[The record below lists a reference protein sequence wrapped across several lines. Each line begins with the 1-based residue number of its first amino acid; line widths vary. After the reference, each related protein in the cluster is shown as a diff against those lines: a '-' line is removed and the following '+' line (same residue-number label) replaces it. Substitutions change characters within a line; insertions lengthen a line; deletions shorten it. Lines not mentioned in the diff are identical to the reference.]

1 MALDRITGGDE
12 APRAGS
18 DRSRSLLA
26 RARLVDPRGYVVYV
40 AFLLIL
46 VFFAITLRDDG
57 FLTSTNLLNIVKQTA
72 PISVMAVG
80 LVFVLS
86 AGEIDLSIGSMV
98 ALSALVGAIVLRDAG
113 LVAGVLAGLGC
124 GLGVGLI
131 NGLFTTVLRLPS
143 FLVTLATMG
152 LVAGVARWSTDL
164 QAVAVTNQTFADV
177 FGSGKIFLGIPVLVL
192 WTLGVVIVG
201 HFVFRH
207 TRFGAHVLAIGDN
220 AAAARVAGI
229 RVDRVR
235 VAVLV
240 ISASAAAL
248 AGLLYAG
255 RVQGATYTLG
265 SSDLLIAIAAVVI
278 GGTRLFGGSG
288 SVVGALVGSL
298 IMGMLT
304 NGLILMG
311 LDANQQMVAQG
322 ALLLLA
328 ISLTLREPRRI

>member
-1 MALDRITGGDE
+1 MALHEPSTDTPP
-12 APRAGS
+12 ATGS
-18 DRSRSLLA
+18 DPSGSLLA
-26 RARLVDPRGYVVYV
+26 RVRRIDPRSYVVYL

-46 VFFAITLRDDG
+46 AFFAVTLQDDG

-72 PISVMAVG
+72 PVSVMAVG

-86 AGEIDLSIGSMV
+86 AGEIDLSIGSVV
-98 ALSALVGAIVLRDAG
+98 ALAALVAAIVLRDHG
-113 LVAGVLAGLGC
+113 LVLGVLAGLGC
-124 GLGVGLI
+124 GVGVGVL
-131 NGLFTTVLRLPS
+131 NGFFTTALRLPS

-152 LVAGVARWSTDL
+152 LVAGIARWTTDL
-164 QAVAVTNQTFADV
+164 EAVAVTNQTFVNV
-177 FGSGKIFLGIPVLVL
+177 FGSGKVGPVPVLVL
-192 WTLGVVIVG
+192 WTLGVVLVG

-220 AAAARVAGI
+220 ASAARVTGI
-229 RVDRVR
+229 HVDRVR
-235 VAVLV
+235 LAVLV

-248 AGLLYAG
+248 GGLLYAG

-265 SSDLLIAIAAVVI
+265 TSDLLIAIAAVVI

-311 LDANQQMVAQG
+311 LDSNQQMVAQG

-328 ISLTLREPRRI
+328 ISLTLREPRGR